1 MCALIAFFAPLSR
14 VTRRDITATHLPSLV
29 FLLEN
34 NCTRGKIVKTHRRAL
49 TQRVRWADSCLR
61 ISTSSRLVP
70 NERLSMMMGR
80 GGREVEYL
88 PCDPRVAGSI
98 STLAICVTSLS
109 KMFALTCSDTLSWHT
124 CMLKT
129 LTSDAYGLHLW
140 NSLLTLLLYNNVKP
154 LKKCKL

>member
-1 MCALIAFFAPLSR
+1 VGDNRGCF
-14 VTRRDITATHLPSLV
+14 V
-29 FLLEN
+29 FDVLTIEFGRNSLEN
-34 NCTRGKIVKTHRRAL
+34 VFYI
-49 TQRVRWADSCLR
+49 DFFLR

-109 KMFALTCSDTLSWHT
+109 KMFALTCSDTLS
-124 CMLKT
+124 
-129 LTSDAYGLHLW
+129 
-140 NSLLTLLLYNNVKP
+140 
-154 LKKCKL
+154 